1 MGRAYAL
8 ALGAAGARVV
18 VNDFNGKAAD
28 AVVAE
33 IIAAGGV
40 AIADHHS
47 VSSEGEQMVAD
58 VISRFGRIDAVI
70 NNAGILRD
78 KSFIKMTDAEW
89 DAVQATH
96 LQGTYSVTKA
106 AWPHMLK
113 QKSGR

>member
-1 MGRAYAL
+1 M

-18 VNDFNGKAAD
+18 VNDFNGGAAD
-28 AVVAE
+28 AVVKE
-33 IIAAGGV
+33 IVGAGGV
-40 AIADHHS
+40 AMADHHS
-47 VSSEGEQMVAD
+47 VSGEADKIVAG
-58 VISRFGRIDAVI
+58 IIERFGRIDAVI

-106 AWPHMLK
+106 AWPHMLR
-113 QKSGR
+113 QKSGRY